1 MQSDSVLMPNRNIF
15 LSMVHAS
22 LVGVGLILFSIG
34 AKYFPAAELNLLA
47 LVEVVGGIVWVYLP
61 IFGINEAPS
70 VLTVIGGSIVS
81 GAILLDSVG
90 ARYKREVIKIY

>member
-22 LVGVGLILFSIG
+22 LVGVGLILFS
-34 AKYFPAAELNLLA
+34 AAELNLLA